1 MSSANNIAIICARGG
16 SKGVPGKNIRDIAGM
31 PLIAHT
37 IIQAQNTQIF
47 SHVVVSSDDDDIL
60 AVAKKYGATT
70 LKRPAEMATDEAGV
84 MPAVEHCLAH
94 IEAQESVEFDL
105 ICLLQTTSP
114 LRTADDILGAAT
126 QLKNGDKDNIF
137 SVCEASAS
145 PYYNM
150 VERDADGKIALC
162 KNADFV
168 RRQDAPAVYELNG
181 AIYIWKRA
189 SFMNGAKVL
198 GDNSDMYVMSPERS
212 VDIDA
217 EFDFQI
223 SQFLMEERNNA
234 ENKGNAKAP
243 ASSRAT
249 IIAANELRK
258 EKKYA
263 EAIEALQHYLKQYPF
278 DHAALYHL
286 GLNHLF
292 MGNFDEGL
300 HLASHR
306 SFIES
311 FYPDYLKEIDVPVWD
326 GTPTKDKVVVW
337 STVGPG
343 IGTEIMLLSFLGEIA
358 NIQKNLLVICE
369 PRLLAT
375 LRRSFPQ
382 VKFCGYADLGPNGK
396 KAIRYHCA
404 LSALPSLYLQI
415 TKAKKI
421 KTEARYLIPDV
432 EFSSALR
439 KKYHAEGDDK
449 KLIGLSW
456 YTTNAKSSAERSVP
470 EEMVRKFSSIKNAKL
485 ISLQHG
491 YDAGALRDNGQ
502 IIFDDDVDP
511 IHNLDG
517 LIAQISAMDAVI
529 TIDNSVAYIAAA
541 LNIPTALMLSDG
553 VNWTWKM
560 NEKNKDFCPSV
571 QLWVKGDQG
580 WDAFLD
586 SIIEHFNAPKP

>member
-1 MSSANNIAIICARGG
+1 LSSANNIAIICARGG

-137 SVCEASAS
+137 S
-145 PYYNM
+145 
-150 VERDADGKIALC
+150 
-162 KNADFV
+162 
-168 RRQDAPAVYELNG
+168 PAVYELNG

-421 KTEARYLIPDV
+421 KTEARYLIPEPEV
-432 EFSSALR
+432 SSALR
-439 KKYHAEGDDK
+439 KKYHTEGDDK
-449 KLIGLSW
+449 KFIGLSW

-485 ISLQHG
+485 IS
-491 YDAGALRDNGQ
+491 
-502 IIFDDDVDP
+502 
-511 IHNLDG
+511 HND
-517 LIAQISAMDAVI
+517 
-529 TIDNSVAYIAAA
+529 
-541 LNIPTALMLSDG
+541 
-553 VNWTWKM
+553 
-560 NEKNKDFCPSV
+560 
-571 QLWVKGDQG
+571 
-580 WDAFLD
+580 
-586 SIIEHFNAPKP
+586 